1 VSKRVLILAA
11 GLIAAGVTW
20 APAEPAKPAMM
31 VLLKAD
37 DYRDNTRWRR
47 FVGYL
52 QEKQLKA
59 SIGIICNI
67 LEKDDPKLVAWTHE
81 LTASGAFDFWHH
93 GYDHRLNW
101 QEGGRTFCEFD
112 GPSYEQQK
120 DHFDRACRLA
130 KDKLGIEFK
139 VFGAP
144 GNKVDANTARVL
156 ADHPEIE
163 ATFFGPK
170 GVPGKLVLER
180 WANAEQPTLKP
191 NSAEFI
197 KRWPRVESKPYLVL
211 QLHPG
216 AWDDERFAEFTRIV
230 TFLQGRGVRFVTAR
244 ELCGGLRGK

>member
-1 VSKRVLILAA
+1 MITRVLILAA
-11 GLIAAGVTW
+11 GAILAGAAL
-20 APAEPAKPAMM
+20 APAEPDQPAML

-37 DYRDNTRWRR
+37 DYRDNARWRR
-47 FVGYL
+47 FVGHI
-52 QEKQLKA
+52 QEQKLKA
-59 SIGIICNI
+59 SIGIIGNL

-81 LTASGAFDFWHH
+81 LVASGSFDFWHH

-101 QEGGRTFCEFD
+101 PEGGRTFCEFD

-130 KDKLGIEFK
+130 KDKLGLEFK

-144 GNKVDANTARVL
+144 GNRVDATTARVL
-156 ADHPEIE
+156 AEHPEIE
-163 ATFFGPK
+163 ASFFGPK
-170 GVPGKLVLER
+170 GLTGKLLLER

-197 KRWPRVESKPYLVL
+197 KRWPQVVTRPYLVL

-216 AWDDERFAEFTRIV
+216 AWDDERFGEYTRIV
-230 TFLQGRGVRFVTAR
+230 AFLQGKSVQFVTAA
-244 ELCGGLRGK
+244 ELCAALKAK